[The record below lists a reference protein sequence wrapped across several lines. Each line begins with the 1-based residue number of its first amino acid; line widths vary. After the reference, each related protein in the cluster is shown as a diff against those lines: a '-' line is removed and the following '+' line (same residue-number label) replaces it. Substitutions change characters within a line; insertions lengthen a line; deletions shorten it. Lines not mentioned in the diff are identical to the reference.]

1 MFIGGFY
8 VGLHLCYVMS
18 VTLGYIGLCWW
29 DASKLNTAIETLDST
44 SLDRVIAKLNMIIKT
59 D

>member
-29 DASKLNTAIETLDST
+29 DASKFNTVIETLDLT
-44 SLDRVIAKLNMIIKT
+44 GRDLVIAKLNMIIKT
-59 D
+59 E